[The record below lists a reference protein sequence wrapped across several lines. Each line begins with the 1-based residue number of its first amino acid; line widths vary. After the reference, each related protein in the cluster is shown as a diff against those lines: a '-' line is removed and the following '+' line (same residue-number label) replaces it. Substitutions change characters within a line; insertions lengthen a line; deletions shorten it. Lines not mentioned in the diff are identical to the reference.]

1 MRRAMGGGVR
11 GRESGAN
18 KSELIDLTAGDRRL
32 ARGLALGGALLLRLP
47 HARVL
52 AAQGEELG
60 VRAALDDPP
69 AVEHEDLVGIDDGR
83 EAMRDDERRAA
94 GGHATECALQQ

>member
-52 AAQGEELG
+52 AAQGEELS

-69 AVEHEDLVGIDDGR
+69 AVEHEDLVGLWWGQGVVR
-83 EAMRDDERRAA
+83 EVL
-94 GGHATECALQQ
+94 GGWR